1 MLICHHPLLTWAAH
15 KVWVRL
21 GLPRS
26 DKDNQVNRSS
36 GQYISL
42 TYQILL
48 QYLASSLTLY
58 LLNQKIA
65 EKIVSKLLLPCFL
78 FTMNK
83 THVSR
88 QIIFDTGCKY
98 FIKLSTWWTNK
109 AKQLTVGSHMC
120 VWTPCLV
127 PARTVPRLPTTGGV
141 SHRHIEYFIVLKF
154 HFLFINLLI
163 FLPWSEV
170 HHVYLLVLSDR
181 RPCWL
186 SQWGVVPTIEGVGRG
201 LRWYLINARYDLIC
215 KLYPGWR
222 LNNYQW

>member
-1 MLICHHPLLTWAAH
+1 MLICHHPLLTWVAH

-120 VWTPCLV
+120 VDPLLGPGPHSSPSPNYGRCVTQNILNI
-127 PARTVPRLPTTGGV
+127 
-141 SHRHIEYFIVLKF
+141 S
-154 HFLFINLLI
+154 LFWNSIFSLLI
-163 FLPWSEV
+163 
-170 HHVYLLVLSDR
+170 
-181 RPCWL
+181 C
-186 SQWGVVPTIEGVGRG
+186 
-201 LRWYLINARYDLIC
+201 
-215 KLYPGWR
+215 
-222 LNNYQW
+222 